1 MTIPRP
7 SRDQVRAVA
16 RDLGMSLTDDDAQ
29 SYIGLME
36 ASLATYEALEAMP
49 DELPPVKY
57 PRTPG
62 REPAAQENP
71 FNAWCVV
78 TEIAGA
84 STGKL
89 AGKRVA
95 IKDNV
100 CVAGVQMM
108 NGASVLKGYMPEI
121 DAAIV
126 TRILDAG
133 GTIVGK
139 TRCEYFCA
147 SGASFTSAGGPV
159 LNPHRPSHSAGGSSS
174 GSSVAVAIGA
184 ADLAVGG
191 DQGGSIR
198 VPAAC
203 CGVVGMKPT
212 FGLVPY
218 TGIMG
223 ADVSIDHTGPITRT
237 VADNALLLEVLAG
250 ADDVD
255 PRQSIPASVAF
266 DYREALGQ
274 GVSGLRVGILR
285 EGFEAPGASPAVSER
300 VRAAARVLQNLGAE
314 VEDISVPLHA
324 SGVTI
329 WMPVI
334 LEGTLASMLANGG
347 GVNAKGLYLSSL
359 IDRMAL
365 WRHRADE
372 LSEVLKVLLVTGEW
386 LARRGSTSGYG
397 KAQNLGR
404 RLRAAYDEALSKV
417 DLLLLPTMPSPPGEL
432 PAPGAS
438 RETQFAKA
446 VETIVNTAPFNLTG
460 HPALSLPCGSVD
472 GLPVGAMLVGRH
484 FQEKTIYRA
493 AQALECALAEE
504 NLGAV
509 SGTISRTARL

>member
-7 SRDQVRAVA
+7 NRDQVRAVA
-16 RDLGMSLTDDDAQ
+16 RDLGISLSDTDAQ

-62 REPAAQENP
+62 REPAAHENP
-71 FNAWCVV
+71 FNPWCVI
-78 TEIAGA
+78 TEISGA
-84 STGKL
+84 PTGKL

-108 NGASVLKGYMPEI
+108 NGASVLKGYMPEV
-121 DAAIV
+121 DATIV

-139 TRCEYFCA
+139 ARCEHFCA
-147 SGASFTSAGGPV
+147 SGSSFTSAGGPV
-159 LNPHRPSHSAGGSSS
+159 LNPHRPTHSAGGSSS
-174 GSSVAVAIGA
+174 GSAVAVAIGA

-203 CGVVGMKPT
+203 CGVVGLKPT

-237 VADNALLLEVLAG
+237 VADNALLLEVLAR
-250 ADDVD
+250 ADGID
-255 PRQSIPASVAF
+255 PRQSIPASVSF
-266 DYREALGQ
+266 DYRAALAQ
-274 GVSGLRVGILR
+274 GVSGLRIGLLR
-285 EGFEAPGASPAVSER
+285 EGFEAPGAMSEVSAR
-300 VRAAARVLQNLGAE
+300 VRAAARALLDLGAE

-329 WMPVI
+329 WMPII

-347 GVNAKGLYLSSL
+347 GVNAKGLYLASL
-359 IDRMAL
+359 IDRMSL
-365 WRHRADE
+365 WRYRADE

-386 LARRGSTSGYG
+386 LVRRGGASGYG

-404 RLRAAYDEALSKV
+404 RLRAAYDRALSDV
-417 DLLLLPTMPSPPGEL
+417 DLLLLPTMPRTAAEL
-432 PAPGAS
+432 PSPGAS
-438 RETQFAKA
+438 REEQFEKA
-446 VETIVNTAPFNLTG
+446 VETIVNVAPFNLTG
-460 HPALSLPCGSVD
+460 HPALSIPCGAID
-472 GLPVGAMLVGRH
+472 GLPVGMMLVGRH
-484 FQEKTIYRA
+484 FEEKKIYRA
-493 AQALECALAEE
+493 AQALESLLAGQ
-504 NLGAV
+504 NLIAPA
-509 SGTISRTARL
+509 TL

>member
-7 SRDQVRAVA
+7 NRDQVRAVA
-16 RDLGMSLTDDDAQ
+16 RDLRISLSDSDAQ

-36 ASLATYEALEAMP
+36 ASLTTYEALEAMP

-62 REPAAQENP
+62 REPAAHENP
-71 FNAWCVV
+71 FNAWSVV

-84 STGKL
+84 PTGKL

-108 NGASVLKGYMPEI
+108 NGASVLKGYMPEV
-121 DAAIV
+121 DATIV
-126 TRILDAG
+126 SRILDAG
-133 GTIVGK
+133 ATIVGK
-139 TRCEYFCA
+139 ARCEYFCA

-159 LNPHRPSHSAGGSSS
+159 LNPHRPTHSAGGSSS
-174 GSSVAVAIGA
+174 GSAVAVATGA

-203 CGVVGMKPT
+203 CGVVGLKPT

-223 ADVSIDHTGPITRT
+223 ADVSIDHIGPITRT

-250 ADDVD
+250 ADGID
-255 PRQSIPASVAF
+255 PRQSIPDSVAS
-266 DYREALGQ
+266 DYSSALEQ
-274 GVSGLRVGILR
+274 GVSGLRVGLLR
-285 EGFEAPGASPAVSER
+285 EAFEAPGAMSEVSAL
-300 VRAAARVLQNLGAE
+300 VRAAGRELQDLGADVRE
-314 VEDISVPLHA
+314 ISVPLHS

-329 WMPVI
+329 WMPII
-334 LEGTLASMLANGG
+334 LEGTLANMLANGG
-347 GVNAKGLYLSSL
+347 GTNAGGLYLPSL

-386 LARRGSTSGYG
+386 LVRRGNSSGYG

-404 RLRAAYDEALSKV
+404 RLRASYDRAFAEV
-417 DLLLLPTMPSPPGEL
+417 DLLLLPTMPRIAAEL

-438 RETQFAKA
+438 REEQFAKA
-446 VETIVNTAPFNLTG
+446 VETIVNAAPFNLTG
-460 HPALSLPCGSVD
+460 HPALSSPCGAID
-472 GLPVGAMLVGRH
+472 RLPVGMMLVGRH
-484 FQEKTIYRA
+484 FEEKTVYRA
-493 AQALECALAEE
+493 ARALERAFGEQIL
-504 NLGAV
+504 
-509 SGTISRTARL
+509 SARAIP